1 MHPGGIP
8 SKTRTPTMKP
18 IFHKALCLAS
28 ALPCLTA
35 SADWPQWRGPNRDGA
50 VTETSRTLT
59 ALPSATTPIWR
70 LDVGQGQASPV
81 IAGKT
86 LVYLD
91 EQNKQEV
98 ANAVDITTGKKLWS
112 VPFAESVDFK
122 NTYGPGPRCTPM
134 IDGDKAY
141 VQSCNGEFS
150 CLSLKDG
157 KTVWKTSF
165 AKDFGATFFLNQNDP
180 AAKETAARRHGN
192 NGSGVIDGN
201 RLFLPVGSPEGG
213 ALVCFDK
220 NTGKVLWKAGQD
232 NAAYASL
239 VVATLSGV
247 KQVIWFSADALLGA
261 DVATGKVLWRVPLK
275 SGAKRHIVT
284 PIIDGDTVTVASHS
298 IGLIKFRISKGP
310 NGLQATEEW
319 KNPALKINI
328 ATPVLVNGHLYGL
341 GPGSK
346 TEFLCIDFKTGVVK
360 WNQPGFGDYASV
372 MAFQDKLL
380 VMSDAGELRLLKAD
394 PTKYD
399 ELGRLQACG
408 KTWSYPAYTDGKLY
422 VRDGAK
428 LFAVELVK

>member
-1 MHPGGIP
+1 
-8 SKTRTPTMKP
+8 MKP
-18 IFHKALCLAS
+18 NFHTALCLAS
-28 ALPCLTA
+28 ILPCLTA

-50 VTETSRTLT
+50 VIDTSRTLT
-59 ALPSATTPIWR
+59 ALPKATAPIWK
-70 LDVGQGQASPV
+70 LDVGKGQASPV
-81 IAGKT
+81 ISGTT
-86 LVYLD
+86 LIYLD
-91 EQNKQEV
+91 EQNAKET
-98 ANAVDITTGKKLWS
+98 ANAVDVTTGKLLWS
-112 VPFAESVDFK
+112 VPFADSVDFS

-141 VQSCNGEFS
+141 VQSCNGEFR

-157 KTVWKTSF
+157 KTIWQTSF
-165 AKDFGATFFLNQNDP
+165 AKDFGATFFLNTNTP
-180 AAKETAARRHGN
+180 EAKETAARRHGN
-192 NGSGVIDGN
+192 NGSGIIDGN

-213 ALVCFDK
+213 SLVCFDK

-232 NAAYASL
+232 NAAYSSM

-247 KQVIWFSADALLGA
+247 KQVVWFSADALMGA
-261 DVATGKVLWRVPLK
+261 DVNSGKVLWRVPLK

-298 IGLIKFRISKGP
+298 IGLIKFRISKSG

-319 KNPALKINI
+319 RNPTLKINI
-328 ATPVLVNGHLYGL
+328 ATPVLVKGHLYGL
-341 GPGSK
+341 GPGSR
-346 TEFLCIDFKTGVVK
+346 TEFLCIDFKTGQVK

-372 MAFQDKLL
+372 MCFQDKLL
-380 VMSDAGELRLLKAD
+380 VMSDAGELRLLQAD

-408 KTWSYPAYTDGKLY
+408 KTWSFPAYSEGKLY
-422 VRDGAK
+422 VRDGSK

>member
-1 MHPGGIP
+1 MN
-8 SKTRTPTMKP
+8 TA
-18 IFHKALCLAS
+18 KALSLACLLAP
-28 ALPCLTA
+28 AFTLPA

-59 ALPSATTPIWR
+59 ALPKATTPVWR
-70 LDVGQGQASPV
+70 LDIGKGQASPV
-81 IAGKT
+81 ISGKT
-86 LVYLD
+86 LIFLD
-91 EQNKQEV
+91 EENGKEV
-98 ANAVDITTGKKLWS
+98 ANAVDVTTGKKIWS
-112 VPFAESVDFK
+112 SPFADSVNFS
-122 NTYGPGPRCTPM
+122 NSYGPGPRCTPM

-165 AKDFGATFFLNQNDP
+165 AKDFGATFFVDQNAP
-180 AAKETAARRHGN
+180 EAKETAARRHGN
-192 NGSGVIDGN
+192 NGSGIIDGN
-201 RLFLPVGSPEGG
+201 RLFLPVGSPESG

-232 NAAYASL
+232 NAAYSSL
-239 VVATLSGV
+239 VVATLAGV
-247 KQVIWFSADALLGA
+247 KQVVWFSADALLGA
-261 DVATGKVLWRVPLK
+261 DVATGKILWRTPLK

-298 IGLIKFRISKGP
+298 LGLIKFRLAKAG
-310 NGLQATEEW
+310 NELKATEEW

-328 ATPVLVNGHLYGL
+328 ATPVLVDGYLYGL
-341 GPGSK
+341 GPGAK
-346 TEFLCIDFKTGVVK
+346 TEFLCIDFKTGIVK
-360 WNQPGFGDYASV
+360 WAQPGFGDYASV
-372 MAFQDKLL
+372 MRFQDKLL
-380 VMSDAGELRLLKAD
+380 IMSDAGELRLLKAD

-408 KTWSYPAYTDGKLY
+408 KTWSFPAYSEGKLY
-422 VRDGAK
+422 VRDAAK

>member
-1 MHPGGIP
+1 MNTLSAKPLALTCLLAP
-8 SKTRTPTMKP
+8 SL
-18 IFHKALCLAS
+18 ILS
-28 ALPCLTA
+28 A

-59 ALPSATTPIWR
+59 ALPKDTTPIWR
-70 LDVGQGQASPV
+70 MDIGKGQASPV
-81 IAGKT
+81 VAGKT
-86 LVYLD
+86 LVFLD
-91 EQNKQEV
+91 EENGKEV
-98 ANAVDITTGKKLWS
+98 ANGVDITTGKKIWS
-112 VPFAESVDFK
+112 TPFAESVSFS
-122 NTYGPGPRCTPM
+122 NSYGPGPRCTPM

-165 AKDFGATFFLNQNDP
+165 AKDFGATFFIDQNAP
-180 AAKETAARRHGN
+180 EAKETAARRHGN
-192 NGSGVIDGN
+192 NGSGIIDGN
-201 RLFLPVGSPEGG
+201 KLILAVGSPENG

-220 NTGKVLWKAGQD
+220 NTGKVQWKAGQD
-232 NAAYASL
+232 NAAYSSL
-239 VVATLSGV
+239 MVGTLAGV
-247 KQVIWFSADALLGA
+247 KQAVWFSADALMGVDLA
-261 DVATGKVLWRVPLK
+261 NGKVLWRTPLK

-298 IGLIKFRISKGP
+298 IGLIKYRITKAG
-310 NGLQATEEW
+310 NEFKATEEW
-319 KNPALKINI
+319 KNPTLKINI
-328 ATPVLVNGHLYGL
+328 ATPVLVNGYLYGL

-360 WNQPGFGDYASV
+360 WSQPGFGDYASV
-372 MAFQDKLL
+372 MRFQDKLL

-394 PTKYD
+394 PAKYD
-399 ELGRLQACG
+399 EVGRLQACG
-408 KTWSYPAYTDGKLY
+408 KTWSFPAYSEGKLY

>member
-1 MHPGGIP
+1 
-8 SKTRTPTMKP
+8 MKS
-18 IFHKALCLAS
+18 IFHKALCLATV
-28 ALPCLTA
+28 LPCLSA

-50 VTETSRTLT
+50 VKDTSHTLT
-59 ALPSATTPIWR
+59 ALPQSTAPIWK
-70 LDVGQGQASPV
+70 LDIGKGQASPV
-81 IAGKT
+81 VAGKT
-86 LVYLD
+86 LVFLD
-91 EQNKQEV
+91 EENAKEV
-98 ANAVDITTGKKLWS
+98 ANGVDITTGKKIWS
-112 VPFAESVDFK
+112 TPFAESVDFS

-134 IDGDKAY
+134 IDGDKVY

-157 KTVWKTSF
+157 KTVWKTSY

-213 ALVCFDK
+213 SLVCFDK

-232 NAAYASL
+232 NAAYSSM

-247 KQVIWFSADALLGA
+247 KQVVWFNADALMGA
-261 DVATGKVLWRVPLK
+261 DVSSGKVLWRVPLK

-298 IGLIKFRISKGP
+298 IGLIKFRISKNG
-310 NGLQATEEW
+310 NGLQANEEW
-319 KNPALKINI
+319 RNQTLKINI
-328 ATPVLVNGHLYGL
+328 ATPVLVKGYLYGL
-341 GPGSK
+341 GPGSR
-346 TEFLCIDFKTGVVK
+346 TEFLCIDFTTGQVK

-372 MAFQDKLL
+372 MSFQDKLL
-380 VMSDAGELRLLKAD
+380 VMSDAGELRLLQAD
-394 PTKYD
+394 PTKYE
-399 ELGRLQACG
+399 ELGRLQASG
-408 KTWSYPAYTDGKLY
+408 KTWSFPAYSDGKLY
-422 VRDGAK
+422 VRDGSK